1 RSMLPVGQLRMAD
14 ILELV
19 IPDQECSSEGATRVP
34 GGGLDPNVLE
44 WPFPPYA
51 TIGHT
56 IQSDT
61 SRHDQVTA
69 AVKAMGIS
77 RRAQHNLLGDG
88 LNRCRKVHLLL
99 GDHAL
104 RLTRRASKKHVELVR
119 RHGQTLAIVEIRHV
133 QSDRAV

>member
-1 RSMLPVGQLRMAD
+1 
-14 ILELV
+14 
-19 IPDQECSSEGATRVP
+19 
-34 GGGLDPNVLE
+34 
-44 WPFPPYA
+44 
-51 TIGHT
+51 
-56 IQSDT
+56 
-61 SRHDQVTA
+61 
-69 AVKAMGIS
+69 MGIS

-133 QSDRAV
+133 QSDRAVLLHIHDVFENRINVLRLAIWGKPHQLVLS